1 MASMNDYMFRPHQ
14 KWTVIPAGKGG
25 YLGGS
30 YYKICIE
37 GTTRC
42 LTTTSQHDVV
52 AKHFTGDDT
61 QLWRIDQLTDGTYRI
76 MPKAV
81 PGTDVKLA
89 LVSLGDCTPGL
100 APFDFSSDNS
110 KWNFRQQ

>member
-1 MASMNDYMFRPHQ
+1 MWENFCIFVNEITINQTMASMNDYMFRPHQ

-52 AKHFTGDDT
+52 AKH
-61 QLWRIDQLTDGTYRI
+61 
-76 MPKAV
+76 
-81 PGTDVKLA
+81 
-89 LVSLGDCTPGL
+89 LGHL
-100 APFDFSSDNS
+100 QKRVA
-110 KWNFRQQ
+110 